1 MGRKLP
7 YKLQSGRPFTHFYS
21 FFWLWSTGLYSC
33 LTTWVTHFPKLSN
46 PPNRSFLPILLW
58 VELFNILFHFQ
69 TIPPTYCRG
78 DGPTLGARVAAL
90 QPLPHP
96 LRLRAEAGDSA
107 SGRGGA
113 LQAAQPQRGAGP
125 RDHQQVLVASFTFYL
140 LIFLLR
146 NPVPI
151 DKVSTTE
158 EGLEACSVGGKKTEL
173 EQISTNWI

>member
-1 MGRKLP
+1 MW
-7 YKLQSGRPFTHFYS
+7 STIYS
-21 FFWLWSTGLYSC
+21 FLLNFWLWSTGLYSC
-33 LTTWVTHFPKLSN
+33 LTTWVTHLPKLSN

-69 TIPPTYCRG
+69 TIPPTAGVTDRHWAPASLHCNLCHTRY
-78 DGPTLGARVAAL
+78 DFVLKLETLHQDEDELFRQINL
-90 QPLPHP
+90 
-96 LRLRAEAGDSA
+96 
-107 SGRGGA
+107 SGLLGHESINRCWWREIECA
-113 LQAAQPQRGAGP
+113 
-125 RDHQQVLVASFTFYL
+125 FTFYL

-173 EQISTNWI
+173 E